1 MIGKLNAVSGCPA
14 PGFAKCRRKGRIR
27 RDQGVGK
34 RGGIC
39 DQDPGRP
46 AWGPDVAGDLALRV
60 EGSIGPEPHR
70 PRTLDWGQAGAGS
83 PSKGLRLGAGWGWVI
98 GEMGVVRAP

>member
-1 MIGKLNAVSGCPA
+1 MLRLAAQLQVLPSVG
-14 PGFAKCRRKGRIR
+14 GREEFGGTR
-27 RDQGVGK
+27 EWGK

-46 AWGPDVAGDLALRV
+46 ARGPDVAGDLALRV